1 MSNDYF
7 KAQGWFKTYA
17 LNSQDSRG
25 VFQQLVKEDEEA
37 FRLAS
42 AESDKI
48 KAMMNEKYGPGTV
61 KYGSEIKQPEIKTPQ
76 AIFEFSQRNPAAE
89 GGRMLNPV
97 QMGEDRGD
105 RTGFRKPIY
114 VPTKKSYVV
123 NDRTNNLIEDFKIED
138 YGSKSKAKKA
148 ADALDKKISAENEK
162 RRIETSEKN
171 RANFSNKRI
180 DFKKSINTWTQ
191 NWMDNNIGNY
201 DLQDADT
208 FIKDMKTDFAKD
220 FNIEAPT
227 KNTAASIEGFPN
239 IGTDAK
245 EGKAVFTPYGI
256 DSIKKPGKSRG
267 TTSYYDSF
275 FRRAFLTNKIQT
287 DEVLKRRISS
297 YLDYATM
304 NKPSGSVAL
313 DKLKLKYADTLNNL
327 DDVMYV
333 LSDDTQVVN
342 LAKKNLLSNIFPQ
355 YNKFRE
361 KKNASAISRKI
372 NIAKIE
378 KTLGPK
384 KLKELL
390 NGGTSINK
398 FLVDEGK
405 TLKKFFPSM
414 KELPLDLRYSIDH
427 NIGISELA
435 KLSKSDMEKGLN
447 SLIGMSNKRN
457 TDLGWKG
464 YSVIKKNL
472 INKIQQGKNVS
483 GNIDKL
489 NEITEKAYPEELK
502 GKKAYNLV
510 NGKLTF
516 TEDFTFRT
524 NPEERFKSYFEEI
537 NKTKEGKAAIKK
549 DFGSLKEIEAY
560 ITDRT
565 GKVKQPSFIGV
576 SSGFN
581 TDLISEDLKKIV
593 NSEGFKTFKAK
604 IANPALK
611 TAVGVAKL
619 PTKIFGAAD
628 LVLGYFDYTNNRQKG
643 FSKEDSTKHM
653 VDAVLFGATSFG
665 EKGDI
670 EGVRK
675 IANKNGMSN
684 EVFDNLMAV
693 NTNQK
698 AMIDRINKSKAE
710 FNESM
715 DIIESKTSD
724 PVTEKLRIQKLKVDT
739 KEFLT
744 NTMKDIVDDSRSLNT
759 NLQVQEAGAPI
770 NINVDNQKAFKDLGS
785 SSREFV
791 QTRIDASDPKVFEQ
805 GDTTMGKIGS
815 TIKET
820 VMQPDFYTGFFK
832 QTKAQKDREDM
843 EKLKIQDPTMYY
855 KMLMSEGVDPRIKL
869 NIPVQLEFEQ
879 KYPQFGTQY
888 SDSLT
893 QNKAEGGITGL
904 RSKYEYK
911 K

>member
-7 KAQGWFKTYA
+7 KAQGWFKNYA
-17 LNSQDSRG
+17 TSSEDSRG
-25 VFQQLVKEDEEA
+25 LFQELVKEDEEA

-42 AESDKI
+42 AETDRI
-48 KAMMNEKYGPGTV
+48 KAMMNEKYGPGTI

-76 AIFEFSQRNPAAE
+76 AAFEFSQRNPAAE

-148 ADALDKKISAENEK
+148 ADALDKKITAENK
-162 RRIETSEKN
+162 QRQIKISEKN
-171 RANFSNKRI
+171 RADFSNKRI

-208 FIKDMKTDFAKD
+208 FIKDMKEAFKD

-245 EGKAVFTPYGI
+245 GGKAVFTPYGI

-297 YLDYATM
+297 YLDYATI
-304 NKPSGSVAL
+304 NKPGGSVAL

-405 TLKKFFPSM
+405 TLKEFFPSM

-435 KLSKSDMEKGLN
+435 KLNKSDMEKGLN

-537 NKTKEGKAAIKK
+537 NKTKKGKAAIKK
-549 DFGSLKEIEAY
+549 DFGSLKNIDY
-560 ITDRT
+560 ID
-565 GKVKQPSFIGV
+565 GKGV
-576 SSGFN
+576 TTLSSGFN
-581 TDLISEDLKKIV
+581 TDLLMKDPLVQKLL
-593 NSEGFKTFKAK
+593 NSKSGKA
-604 IANPALK
+604 IAQSLRGTAG
-611 TAVGVAKL
+611 AVGKVFGGADIILGIVDYENNISKGQKPNEAL
-619 PTKIFGAAD
+619 QNAFQAMSINLYKGGDRARTEEVKKFFVKNGGDGKIFD
-628 LVLGYFDYTNNRQKG
+628 Q
-643 FSKEDSTKHM
+643 
-653 VDAVLFGATSFG
+653 
-665 EKGDI
+665 
-670 EGVRK
+670 
-675 IANKNGMSN
+675 
-684 EVFDNLMAV
+684 
-693 NTNQK
+693 
-698 AMIDRINKSKAE
+698 
-710 FNESM
+710 
-715 DIIESKTSD
+715 
-724 PVTEKLRIQKLKVDT
+724 VT
-739 KEFLT
+739 
-744 NTMKDIVDDSRSLNT
+744 SLNT
-759 NLQVQEAGAPI
+759 KDQEINDLIYNNKKTADTFVRYAKEDRGILTQDLEKSRADYKVLKKNLNEEIKNKIEERDGMVESYKTNLRVSEAGAPI
-770 NINVDNQKAFKDLGS
+770 QIGNQDFFSKPFKDTRRATMDKIESENKNAYDMQKRQVNYLSGNIGNYLQNNIFTLDPVEKAKQQKLINEMDE
-785 SSREFV
+785 RELYKFNL
-791 QTRIDASDPKVFEQ
+791 QRGMDPDNPIRIED
-805 GDTTMGKIGS
+805 ILR
-815 TIKET
+815 
-820 VMQPDFYTGFFK
+820 YK
-832 QTKAQKDREDM
+832 QTSPDLMGVNTTKYVNYDDR
-843 EKLKIQDPTMYY
+843 
-855 KMLMSEGVDPRIKL
+855 
-869 NIPVQLEFEQ
+869 
-879 KYPQFGTQY
+879 
-888 SDSLT
+888 
-893 QNKAEGGITGL
+893 KAEGGIIGL